1 MNVAIVGYGKMGKF
15 YDNLL
20 MAKYLVDVRPVQ
32 GRVCFSYVDEFISYG
47 QPVDLVIVSTP
58 SDTHFAICQKLLHAG
73 YDVLVEKPI
82 CLSSLE
88 ARILEDL
95 AESKGLVLYQTTL
108 ERYNPLVKFLA
119 KNVLS
124 DEVARIESYRFGTK
138 PPRSY
143 VEEPKF
149 DLGIHD
155 VDLWCHLYRGKVEW
169 EVNVG
174 FGEARREIIVN
185 FKNGKKLK
193 FDLLHKF
200 ISCDDYSLDFTKASS
215 NNPILEMIYDLRY
228 KGHSMNER
236 WSEEIQILEK
246 AEGDTI
252 LLA

>member
-1 MNVAIVGYGKMGKF
+1 MNVAIVGFGKMGGF

-20 MAKYLVDVRPVQ
+20 QAKYLVDVRPAP
-32 GRVCFSYVDEFISYG
+32 GRVCFNYVEEFISYG
-47 QPVDLVIVSTP
+47 QPVDLVIVATP
-58 SDTHFAICQKLLHAG
+58 SDTHYKICHQLLLAG

-88 ARILEDL
+88 AATLEDL
-95 AESKGLVLYQTTL
+95 ALSKGLLLYQTTL

-119 KNVLS
+119 KNVQS
-124 DEVARIESYRFGTK
+124 EEVSKIESYRYGTR

-174 FGEARREIIVN
+174 FGEARREIVVN
-185 FKNGKKLK
+185 FKNGKRLK

-200 ISCDDYSLDFTKASS
+200 ISCEEYSLDFSKASS

-228 KGHSMNER
+228 KGRAMNER
-236 WSEEIQILEK
+236 WSEEIQILERAK
-246 AEGDTI
+246 GNTI
-252 LLA
+252 LLS